1 MSLQRSERV
10 KRVKPSATIAV
21 GMKAAELKAQGRDI
35 LSLSMGEP
43 DFDTPDHV
51 KEAAIE
57 AIRDGQ
63 TKYTAVDGTP
73 ELKEAVITKLKR
85 DNGFGY
91 RGDQIL
97 VSNGAKHSI
106 YNLMVALLNP
116 GDEVIVPAPYW
127 VSYPDMARLVDAEP
141 VILETGPD
149 QQFKLTAEQLEAAI
163 TDRTRLLMLNSPS
176 NPTGMAYT
184 KAEFAALGEVLARHP
199 DIVVCSDEIYE
210 HIWWADEPFSSPL
223 DASPELAER
232 AVIVNGV
239 SKAYAMTGWRIGFAA
254 GPVELIKEM
263 KKVQGQSTSNPS
275 SISQAAAAAALGGDQ
290 SPVPPMVRAF
300 RERHDYIVNAL
311 NGLPG
316 VECLP
321 GQGAFYAFPSMKGA
335 IQAIDGVDDD
345 VELAEHLLEKAGV
358 ALVPGSA
365 FGGPGHLRA
374 SFAAGLDTLEQA
386 IQRLGNALGNP

>member
-1 MSLQRSERV
+1 LSLQRSQRV
-10 KRVKPSATIAV
+10 QRVQPSATIAV
-21 GMKAAELKAQGRDI
+21 SMKAAELKAQGRDI

-51 KEAAIE
+51 KEAGIE
-57 AIRDGQ
+57 AIRSGQ

-73 ELKEAVITKLKR
+73 EVKEAIITKLKR
-85 DNGFGY
+85 DNDFDYEAG
-91 RGDQIL
+91 QIL
-97 VSNGAKHSI
+97 VSNGAKQSI
-106 YNLMVALLNP
+106 YNLMVALLNA

-141 VILETGPD
+141 VIVEAGPD
-149 QQFKLTAEQLEAAI
+149 QQFKLTPDQLEAAI

-184 KAEFAALGEVLARHP
+184 KAEFAALGEILADHP

-210 HIWWADEPFSSPL
+210 HIWWADEPFCSPL
-223 DASPELAER
+223 HANPGLADR
-232 AVIVNGV
+232 TVIINGV

-254 GPVELIKEM
+254 GPGELIKEM

-290 SPVPPMVRAF
+290 SPVEPMVRAF
-300 RERHDYIVNAL
+300 KERHDYIVEAL

-321 GQGAFYAFPSMKGA
+321 TQGAFYAFPSMKGA
-335 IQAIDGVDDD
+335 IESVDGVEDD
-345 VELAEHLLEKAGV
+345 VQLAEYLLEHAGV

-365 FGGPGHLRA
+365 FGAPGHLRA
-374 SFAAGLDTLEQA
+374 SFAASMETLEKA
-386 IQRLGNALGNP
+386 IERLGECLA